1 MPNIFSA
8 AVAVFFPI
16 ACAGCSRPDTALCA
30 QCRRE
35 LVPALSEYQLSDGT
49 RLWAALPY
57 RGALRSVILQFKEN
71 NRTDTARFLA
81 PLLAAAITSAE
92 RDAARDAGRSAGRD
106 AGGDAGRAAGVGV
119 APVVLVCVPSSAGAW
134 RRRGYRPV
142 ELVVKRAGFAHAAL
156 LVNAVGGGVGGGVQ
170 KLLTAD
176 ERLLNRRGAFRAR
189 GPLTGQRIILVDDV
203 MTTGATLEEAV
214 RAIGHAGGTVVG
226 AAVVAFTP
234 LNR

>member
-92 RDAARDAGRSAGRD
+92 RDAERDAGS
-106 AGGDAGRAAGVGV
+106 DAGRAAGVGV

-189 GPLTGQRIILVDDV
+189 GPLNGQRIILVDDV